1 MGWWLKTK
9 KDIVYIYMDPAFKA
23 SIVKAAF
30 SSMIMFSGAL
40 TKKDH
45 VLRGYLFII
54 VYKFTCVVVTHLY
67 ICL

>member
-30 SSMIMFSGAL
+30 GSMIMFNGAL
-40 TKKDH
+40 TKKDN